1 MRELLKNFVNN
12 ENSVFNIHIC
22 GMTYCDEKYKIERN
36 NSPVYCFEYI
46 ISGLGTVVSGKT
58 KITAEAG
65 DVCFFKKG
73 DNHKYYA
80 DATRPW
86 TKLWFNVSGELVDS
100 LVKLYK
106 IENKCVFKGCRLF
119 SLFDEFYKNVDSL
132 RYKNSIANENAVIL
146 HKIIQGMAES
156 SQQIESENATDAQ
169 KLREYIDT
177 NYSRTVSVEELAGHI
192 GKSQSQVIRT
202 FKKVYGVTPYEY
214 ALKRKMSVAQQ
225 MLKGTRMSIKE
236 IATELGFKNEHYFS
250 SAFKAQTSITPIKYR
265 KSQ

>member
-1 MRELLKNFVNN
+1 MRELLKNFINS
-12 ENSVFNIHIC
+12 ENSVLNIHLC
-22 GMTYCDEKYKIERN
+22 GMTYCDEKYKIDRK

-46 ISGLGTVVSGKT
+46 ISGYGTVVCGKN
-58 KITAEAG
+58 KIIAEAG

-73 DNHKYYA
+73 DDHKCYT
-80 DATRPW
+80 DTMRPW

-132 RYKNSIANENAVIL
+132 RDKNSIVNENAVIL

-156 SQQIESENATDAQ
+156 DLQIESENSTDAQ

-177 NYSRTVSVEELAGHI
+177 NYAKTISVEDLAALI
-192 GKSQSQVIRT
+192 NKSQSQVIRI
-202 FKKVYGVTPYEY
+202 FKKVYGATPYEY

-236 IATELGFKNEHYFS
+236 IAFELGFKNEHYFS
-250 SAFKAQTSITPIKYR
+250 SAFKAQTGITPIKYR